1 MYSYSSTLNLK
12 INQIRKFSKLKSYI
26 QHCKCCVRII
36 SIALFM
42 FAHLSSSQV
51 FSSAD
56 SIKKSNWRWSP
67 DKGDGT
73 YTNPIIFADY
83 SDPDVIRVGEDFY
96 MVSSSFNCTPAIP
109 VLHSKDLMNWRII
122 GHVAENLPSTILGNS
137 VLLRVAVDTGATCPF
152 SFSNDSKTFKP
163 LGLDFVARRQV
174 DRSKR
179 WNIWP
184 GSRWSCI
191 FWIC

>member
-1 MYSYSSTLNLK
+1 MLAFL
-12 INQIRKFSKLKSYI
+12 LL
-26 QHCKCCVRII
+26 
-36 SIALFM
+36 IALN
-42 FAHLSSSQV
+42 
-51 FSSAD
+51 
-56 SIKKSNWRWSP
+56 IKAQRTHSDN
-67 DKGDGT
+67 GDGT

-163 LGLDFVARRQV
+163 LGLDFAAREG
-174 DRSKR
+174 R
-179 WNIWP
+179 WIGANV
-184 GSRWSCI
+184 GI
-191 FWIC
+191 FGLAPDGAASFGFADYDWFRIE